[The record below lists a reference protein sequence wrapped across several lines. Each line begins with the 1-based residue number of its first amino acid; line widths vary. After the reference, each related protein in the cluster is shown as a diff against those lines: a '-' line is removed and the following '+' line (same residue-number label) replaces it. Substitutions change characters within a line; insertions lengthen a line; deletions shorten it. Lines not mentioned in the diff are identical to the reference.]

1 MEIEVAFNFI
11 YIMYYNGLMIFFTSP
26 QLSTWYMNKTIN
38 F

>member
-11 YIMYYNGLMIFFTSP
+11 YTTHYNGLMIFLTYV
-26 QLSTWYMNKTIN
+26 QLSTWYMNWTMY